1 MTSNSDKVDD
11 TTEAKAAEADEAK
24 TAEEAKVDNNDFTV
38 VEEEGQE
45 KFKCNNCDLK
55 LDKVISIKRHITS
68 KHVVKTPGRKR
79 KSMES
84 AKVETNTKEA
94 KIDDDLS
101 DSLMEGL
108 GTEYTS
114 TQADI
119 DNMDKLLD
127 EYESKLENDSKDE
140 TVIEL
145 ETHIETKEEDAASK
159 LEEIE
164 KKYNDERNKNAVLHG
179 TINLLNDT
187 KDKLKEQIDRQ
198 ARVLKKQS
206 EELEKVKA
214 IKGGT
219 EAALS
224 QIQLY
229 LSQIQLYLSPIQL
242 YLSYKRLYL
251 F

>member
-1 MTSNSDKVDD
+1 MTKVNIHCSICYIGLFSLPSPPSHHHSHHHSEKVDD
-11 TTEAKAAEADEAK
+11 TTEAKAAEAEEAK

-55 LDKVISIKRHITS
+55 LDKVISIKRNITS

-101 DSLMEGL
+101 DSLMEDL
-108 GTEYTS
+108 GSEYTS

-127 EYESKLENDSKDE
+127 EYESKLEM
-140 TVIEL
+140 I
-145 ETHIETKEEDAASK
+145 
-159 LEEIE
+159 
-164 KKYNDERNKNAVLHG
+164 
-179 TINLLNDT
+179 
-187 KDKLKEQIDRQ
+187 
-198 ARVLKKQS
+198 ARMKQ
-206 EELEKVKA
+206 
-214 IKGGT
+214 
-219 EAALS
+219 
-224 QIQLY
+224 
-229 LSQIQLYLSPIQL
+229 
-242 YLSYKRLYL
+242 
-251 F
+251 